1 MLKWV
6 RYMNNI
12 LSLGEK
18 IKKLRKEKNMTL
30 KELAGDRITAA
41 QISHIER
48 DKSHTSYELLE
59 YLSERLDVSIDYLLE
74 TKEMQSKKITDNLI
88 LQSEIYIKRDALDEA
103 EKEIE
108 QIIQIC
114 EEYDLSENYGK
125 CNYLLGNIYLKRK
138 DSRKA
143 NFYFEKALFHFIKND
158 DKKRIFQCYMNI
170 ANIYFEDKFYQ
181 VALTNYYF
189 AQEILDEINV
199 DDPDTYKE
207 LYSKISKCYIKMNDS
222 EKALEFIEKIGNIDN
237 EYSPAQEVE
246 MLVLKAKN
254 LLAEAKYL
262 ESKEYFAKALKII
275 EKEEN
280 KDKLAQVYLTVGSI
294 YGEMGDNE
302 KFLEYSEKVYDIKK
316 NDSDEYMM
324 ESIFNIIKSYIETNE
339 LELAKKYSKLAL
351 AAAIKAKNKYNEFR
365 ALKYYCDIYKYKGET
380 DISIEYIIKCIE
392 IVSKLDNDKILGNL
406 YIELGQLY
414 SGVSKEKELE
424 CYQKGVSIFKKL
436 EII

>member
-6 RYMNNI
+6 RYMNI

-103 EKEIE
+103 EKEIHE
-108 QIIQIC
+108 IIEIC
-114 EEYDLSENYGK
+114 EEYGLSENYGK
-125 CNYLLGNIYLKRK
+125 CNYLLGDIYLKRK
-138 DSRKA
+138 DGATA
-143 NFYFEKALFHFIKND
+143 NFYFEKALFYFIKND

-170 ANIYFEDKFYQ
+170 ANIYFDEEFYQ
-181 VALTNYYF
+181 VSLTNYYF
-189 AQEILDEINV
+189 AKDILEEINI

-207 LYSKISKCYIKMNDS
+207 LYSKISKCYMKLNDS
-222 EKALEFIEKIGNIDN
+222 EKSLEFIEKIGNIDN
-237 EYSPAQEVE
+237 DYSPEQEIE
-246 MLVLKAKN
+246 LLVLKAKK
-254 LLAEAKYL
+254 LLAEGEYVK
-262 ESKEYFAKALKII
+262 SKDYFAKALKII

-280 KDKLAQVYLTVGSI
+280 KDKLAQIYLTVGSI
-294 YGEMGDNE
+294 YAEMGDNE

-316 NDSDEYMM
+316 NDTDEYMM
-324 ESIFNIIKSYIETNE
+324 NSLYNIIQSYIDTDDFEM
-339 LELAKKYSKLAL
+339 AKKYSKLAL
-351 AAAIKAKNKYNEFR
+351 AAAIKNKSKYDEYK

-380 DISIEYIIKCIE
+380 DISIEYLIKCIE
-392 IVSKLDNDKILGNL
+392 IVSKLDEEKILGNL

-414 SGVSKEKELE
+414 SGISKEKELE
-424 CYQKGVSIFKKL
+424 CYQKGITIFKDL

>member
-6 RYMNNI
+6 RYMNI

-103 EKEIE
+103 EKEIHE
-108 QIIQIC
+108 IIEIC
-114 EEYDLSENYGK
+114 EEYGLSENYGK
-125 CNYLLGNIYLKRK
+125 CNYLLGDIYLKRK
-138 DSRKA
+138 DGATA
-143 NFYFEKALFHFIKND
+143 NFYFEKALFYFIKND

-170 ANIYFEDKFYQ
+170 ANIYFDEEFYQ
-181 VALTNYYF
+181 VSLTNYYF
-189 AQEILDEINV
+189 AKDILEEINI

-207 LYSKISKCYIKMNDS
+207 LYSKISKCYMKLNDS
-222 EKALEFIEKIGNIDN
+222 EKSLEFIEKIGNIDN
-237 EYSPAQEVE
+237 DYSPEQEIE
-246 MLVLKAKN
+246 LLVLKAKK
-254 LLAEAKYL
+254 LLAEGEYVK
-262 ESKEYFAKALKII
+262 SKDYFAKALKII

-280 KDKLAQVYLTVGSI
+280 KDKLAQIYLTVGSI
-294 YGEMGDNE
+294 YAEMGDNE

-316 NDSDEYMM
+316 NDTDEYMM
-324 ESIFNIIKSYIETNE
+324 NSLYNIIQSYIDADDFEM
-339 LELAKKYSKLAL
+339 AKKYSKLAL
-351 AAAIKAKNKYNEFR
+351 AAAIKNKSKYDEYK

-380 DISIEYIIKCIE
+380 DISIEYLIKCIE
-392 IVSKLDNDKILGNL
+392 IVSKLDEEKILGNL

-414 SGVSKEKELE
+414 SGISKEKELVR
-424 CYQKGVSIFKKL
+424 YHKRITIFKD
-436 EII
+436 

>member
-6 RYMNNI
+6 RYMNI

-88 LQSEIYIKRDALDEA
+88 LESEIYIKKGELDDA
-103 EKEIE
+103 EKEIH
-108 QIIQIC
+108 QIIEIC

-143 NFYFEKALFHFIKND
+143 NFYFEKALFYFIKND
-158 DKKRIFQCYMNI
+158 DKKRIFECYMNS
-170 ANIYFEDKFYQ
+170 ADIYFEDGFYQ
-181 VALTNYYF
+181 VALTSYSF
-189 AQEILDEINV
+189 AKDILNQITTDE
-199 DDPDTYKE
+199 PDTYKD
-207 LYSKISKCYIKMNDS
+207 LYSKISKCYMRMDDS
-222 EKALEFIEKIGNIDN
+222 EKALEYIELIGSIDN
-237 EYSPAQEVE
+237 NYSPTQEVE
-246 MLVLKAKN
+246 MLVLKAKK
-254 LLAEAKYL
+254 LLSEGKYL
-262 ESKEYFAKALKII
+262 DSKDYFTKALKII

-280 KDKLAQVYLTVGSI
+280 KDKLAQVYLTVGKI

-302 KFLEYSEKVYDIKK
+302 KLLQYSEKVYDLKK
-316 NDSDEYMM
+316 SDSDEYMM
-324 ESIFNIIKSYIETNE
+324 DSLFNIIESYIDSNNFEQ
-339 LELAKKYSKLAL
+339 AKKYSKLAL
-351 AAAIKAKNKYNEFR
+351 AAAIKTKSKYDEFR

-380 DISIEYIIKCIE
+380 EISIEYLLKCID
-392 IVSKLDNDKILGNL
+392 IVSTLDKEEVLGNL

-414 SGVSKEKELE
+414 SGISKDKELE
-424 CYQKGVSIFKKL
+424 CYQKGVTIFKNL

>member
-1 MLKWV
+1 M
-6 RYMNNI
+6 NI

-88 LQSEIYIKRDALDEA
+88 LESEIYIKKGELDDA
-103 EKEIE
+103 EKEIH
-108 QIIQIC
+108 QIIEIC

-125 CNYLLGNIYLKRK
+125 CNYLLENIYLKRK

-143 NFYFEKALFHFIKND
+143 NFYFEKALFYFIKND
-158 DKKRIFQCYMNI
+158 DKKRIFECYMNS
-170 ANIYFEDKFYQ
+170 ADIYFEDGFYQ
-181 VALTNYYF
+181 VALINYSF
-189 AQEILDEINV
+189 AKDILNQITTDE
-199 DDPDTYKE
+199 PDTYKD
-207 LYSKISKCYIKMNDS
+207 LYSKISKCYMRMDDS
-222 EKALEFIEKIGNIDN
+222 EKALEYIELIGSIDN
-237 EYSPAQEVE
+237 NYSPTQEVE
-246 MLVLKAKN
+246 MLVLKAKK
-254 LLAEAKYL
+254 LLSEGKYL
-262 ESKEYFAKALKII
+262 DSKDYFTKALKII

-280 KDKLAQVYLTVGSI
+280 KDKLAQVYLTVGKI

-302 KFLEYSEKVYDIKK
+302 KLLQYSEKVYDLKK
-316 NDSDEYMM
+316 SDSDEYMM
-324 ESIFNIIKSYIETNE
+324 DSLFNIIESYIDSNNFEQ
-339 LELAKKYSKLAL
+339 AKKYSKLAL
-351 AAAIKAKNKYNEFR
+351 AAAIKTKSKYDEFR

-380 DISIEYIIKCIE
+380 EISIEYLLKCID
-392 IVSKLDNDKILGNL
+392 IVSALDKEEVLGNL

-414 SGVSKEKELE
+414 SGISKDKELE
-424 CYQKGVSIFKKL
+424 CYQKGVTIFKNL

>member
-6 RYMNNI
+6 RYMNI

-88 LQSEIYIKRDALDEA
+88 LESEIYIKKGELDDA
-103 EKEIE
+103 EKEIH
-108 QIIQIC
+108 QIIEIC

-143 NFYFEKALFHFIKND
+143 NFYFEKALFYFIKND
-158 DKKRIFQCYMNI
+158 DKKRIFECYMNS
-170 ANIYFEDKFYQ
+170 ADIYFEDGFYQ
-181 VALTNYYF
+181 VALINYSF
-189 AQEILDEINV
+189 AKDILNQITTDE
-199 DDPDTYKE
+199 PDTYKD
-207 LYSKISKCYIKMNDS
+207 LYSKISKCYMRMDDS
-222 EKALEFIEKIGNIDN
+222 EKALEYIELIGSIDN
-237 EYSPAQEVE
+237 NYSPTQEVE
-246 MLVLKAKN
+246 MLVLKAKK
-254 LLAEAKYL
+254 LLSEGKYL
-262 ESKEYFAKALKII
+262 DSKDYFTKALKII

-280 KDKLAQVYLTVGSI
+280 KDKLAQVYLTVGKI

-302 KFLEYSEKVYDIKK
+302 KLLQYSEKVYDLKK
-316 NDSDEYMM
+316 SDSDEYMM
-324 ESIFNIIKSYIETNE
+324 DSLFNIIESYIDSNNFEQ
-339 LELAKKYSKLAL
+339 AKKYSKLAL
-351 AAAIKAKNKYNEFR
+351 AAAIKTKSKYDEFR

-380 DISIEYIIKCIE
+380 EISIEYLLKCID
-392 IVSKLDNDKILGNL
+392 IVSTLDKEEVLGNL

-414 SGVSKEKELE
+414 SGISKDKELE
-424 CYQKGVSIFKKL
+424 CYQKGVTIFKNL

>member
-1 MLKWV
+1 M
-6 RYMNNI
+6 NI

-103 EKEIE
+103 EKEIHE
-108 QIIQIC
+108 IIEIC
-114 EEYDLSENYGK
+114 EEYGLSENYGK
-125 CNYLLGNIYLKRK
+125 CNYLLGDIYLKRK
-138 DSRKA
+138 DGATA
-143 NFYFEKALFHFIKND
+143 NFYFEKALFYFIKND

-170 ANIYFEDKFYQ
+170 ANIYFDEEFYQ
-181 VALTNYYF
+181 VSLTNYYF
-189 AQEILDEINV
+189 AKDILEEINI

-207 LYSKISKCYIKMNDS
+207 LYSKISKCYMKLNDS
-222 EKALEFIEKIGNIDN
+222 EKSLEFIEKIGNIDN
-237 EYSPAQEVE
+237 DYSPEQEIE
-246 MLVLKAKN
+246 LLVLKAKK
-254 LLAEAKYL
+254 LLAEGEYVK
-262 ESKEYFAKALKII
+262 SKDYFAKALKII

-280 KDKLAQVYLTVGSI
+280 KDKLAQIYLTVGSI
-294 YGEMGDNE
+294 YAEMGDNE

-316 NDSDEYMM
+316 NDTDEYMM
-324 ESIFNIIKSYIETNE
+324 KSLYNIIQSYIDADDFEM
-339 LELAKKYSKLAL
+339 AKKYSKLAL
-351 AAAIKAKNKYNEFR
+351 AAAIKNKSKYDEYK

-380 DISIEYIIKCIE
+380 DISIEYLIKCIE
-392 IVSKLDNDKILGNL
+392 IVSKLDEEKILGNL

-414 SGVSKEKELE
+414 SGISKEKELE
-424 CYQKGVSIFKKL
+424 CYQKGITIFKDL

>member
-6 RYMNNI
+6 RYMNI

-59 YLSERLDVSIDYLLE
+59 YLAERLDVSIDYLLE

-108 QIIQIC
+108 EIIEIC
-114 EEYDLSENYGK
+114 EKYDLSENYGK

-189 AQEILDEINV
+189 AKEILDEISV

-207 LYSKISKCYIKMNDS
+207 LYSKISKCYIKMDDT

-237 EYSPAQEVE
+237 QYSPAQEVE

-254 LLAEAKYL
+254 LLAEAKYV

-324 ESIFNIIKSYIETNE
+324 DSLFNIIKSYIDSNE
-339 LELAKKYSKLAL
+339 FELAKKYSKLAL
-351 AAAIKAKNKYNEFR
+351 AAAIKTKSKYNEFK

-380 DISIEYIIKCIE
+380 DISIEYLIKCIE
-392 IVSKLDNDKILGNL
+392 IVSKLDNEKILGNL

>member
-1 MLKWV
+1 M
-6 RYMNNI
+6 NI

-108 QIIQIC
+108 EIIKIC

-189 AQEILDEINV
+189 AKEILDEINV
-199 DDPDTYKE
+199 DAPDTYKE
-207 LYSKISKCYIKMNDS
+207 LYSKISKCYIRMNDT

-246 MLVLKAKN
+246 MLVLKAKK
-254 LLAEAKYL
+254 LLAEANYV

-324 ESIFNIIKSYIETNE
+324 DSLFNIIKSYIDSNE
-339 LELAKKYSKLAL
+339 FELAKKYSKLAL
-351 AAAIKAKNKYNEFR
+351 AAAIKSKNKYNEFR

-380 DISIEYIIKCIE
+380 DISIEYLIKCIE
-392 IVSKLDNDKILGNL
+392 IVSKLGDDKTLANL

>member
-1 MLKWV
+1 M
-6 RYMNNI
+6 NI

-88 LQSEIYIKRDALDEA
+88 LESEIYIKKGELDDA
-103 EKEIE
+103 EKEIH
-108 QIIQIC
+108 QIIEIC

-143 NFYFEKALFHFIKND
+143 NFYFEKALFYFIKND
-158 DKKRIFQCYMNI
+158 DKKRIFECYMNS
-170 ANIYFEDKFYQ
+170 ADIYFEDGFYQ
-181 VALTNYYF
+181 VALINYSF
-189 AQEILDEINV
+189 AKDILNQITTDE
-199 DDPDTYKE
+199 PDTYKD
-207 LYSKISKCYIKMNDS
+207 LYSKISKCYMRMDDS
-222 EKALEFIEKIGNIDN
+222 EKALEYIELIGSIDN
-237 EYSPAQEVE
+237 NYSPTQEVE
-246 MLVLKAKN
+246 MLVLKAKK
-254 LLAEAKYL
+254 LLSEGKYL
-262 ESKEYFAKALKII
+262 DSKDCFTKALKII

-280 KDKLAQVYLTVGSI
+280 KDKLAQVYLTVGKI

-302 KFLEYSEKVYDIKK
+302 KLLQYSEKVYDLKK
-316 NDSDEYMM
+316 SDSDEYMM
-324 ESIFNIIKSYIETNE
+324 DSLFNIIESYIDSNNFEQ
-339 LELAKKYSKLAL
+339 AKKYSKLAL
-351 AAAIKAKNKYNEFR
+351 AAAIKTKSKYDEFR

-380 DISIEYIIKCIE
+380 EISIEYLLKCID
-392 IVSKLDNDKILGNL
+392 IVSALDKEEVLGNL

-414 SGVSKEKELE
+414 SGISKDKELE
-424 CYQKGVSIFKKL
+424 CYQKGVTIFKNL

>member
-1 MLKWV
+1 
-6 RYMNNI
+6 
-12 LSLGEK
+12 LGEK

-103 EKEIE
+103 EKEIHE
-108 QIIQIC
+108 IIEIC
-114 EEYDLSENYGK
+114 EEYGLSENYGK
-125 CNYLLGNIYLKRK
+125 CNYLLGDIYLKRK
-138 DSRKA
+138 DGATA
-143 NFYFEKALFHFIKND
+143 NFYFEKALFYFIKND

-170 ANIYFEDKFYQ
+170 ANIYFDEEFYQ
-181 VALTNYYF
+181 VSLTNYYF
-189 AQEILDEINV
+189 AKDILEEINI

-207 LYSKISKCYIKMNDS
+207 LYSKISKCYMKLNDS
-222 EKALEFIEKIGNIDN
+222 EKSLEFIEKIGNIDN
-237 EYSPAQEVE
+237 DYSPEQEIE
-246 MLVLKAKN
+246 LLVLKAKK
-254 LLAEAKYL
+254 LLAEGEYVK
-262 ESKEYFAKALKII
+262 SKDYFAKALKII

-280 KDKLAQVYLTVGSI
+280 KDKLAQIYLTVGSI
-294 YGEMGDNE
+294 YAEMGDNE

-316 NDSDEYMM
+316 NDTDEYMM
-324 ESIFNIIKSYIETNE
+324 NSLYNIIQSYIDADDFEM
-339 LELAKKYSKLAL
+339 AKKYSKLAL
-351 AAAIKAKNKYNEFR
+351 AAAIKNKSKYDEYK

-380 DISIEYIIKCIE
+380 DISIEYLIKCIE
-392 IVSKLDNDKILGNL
+392 IVSKLDEEKILGNL

-414 SGVSKEKELE
+414 SGISKEKELE
-424 CYQKGVSIFKKL
+424 CYQKGITIFKDL

>member
-1 MLKWV
+1 M
-6 RYMNNI
+6 NI

-103 EKEIE
+103 EKEIHE
-108 QIIQIC
+108 IIEIC
-114 EEYDLSENYGK
+114 EEYGLSENYGK
-125 CNYLLGNIYLKRK
+125 CNYLLGDIYLKRK
-138 DSRKA
+138 DGATA
-143 NFYFEKALFHFIKND
+143 NFYFEKALFYFIKND

-170 ANIYFEDKFYQ
+170 ANIYFDEEFYQ
-181 VALTNYYF
+181 VSLTNYYF
-189 AQEILDEINV
+189 AKDILEEINI

-207 LYSKISKCYIKMNDS
+207 LYSKISKCYMKLNDS
-222 EKALEFIEKIGNIDN
+222 EKSLEFIEKIGNIDN
-237 EYSPAQEVE
+237 DYSPEQEIE
-246 MLVLKAKN
+246 LLVLKAKK
-254 LLAEAKYL
+254 LLAEGEYVK
-262 ESKEYFAKALKII
+262 SKDYFAKALKII

-280 KDKLAQVYLTVGSI
+280 KDKLAQIYLTVGSI
-294 YGEMGDNE
+294 YAEMGDNE

-316 NDSDEYMM
+316 NDTDEYMM
-324 ESIFNIIKSYIETNE
+324 NSLYNIIQSYIDADDFEM
-339 LELAKKYSKLAL
+339 AKKYSKLAL
-351 AAAIKAKNKYNEFR
+351 AAAIKNKSKYDEYK
-365 ALKYYCDIYKYKGET
+365 ALKYYCDVYKYKGET
-380 DISIEYIIKCIE
+380 DISIEYLIKCIE
-392 IVSKLDNDKILGNL
+392 IVSKLDEEKILGNL

-414 SGVSKEKELE
+414 SGISKEKELE
-424 CYQKGVSIFKKL
+424 CYQKGITIFKDL
-436 EII
+436 DIRYEYNSEY

>member
-6 RYMNNI
+6 RYMNI

-103 EKEIE
+103 EKEIHE
-108 QIIQIC
+108 IIEIC
-114 EEYDLSENYGK
+114 EEYGLSENYGK
-125 CNYLLGNIYLKRK
+125 CNYLLGDIYLKRK
-138 DSRKA
+138 DGATA
-143 NFYFEKALFHFIKND
+143 NFYFEKALFYFIKND

-170 ANIYFEDKFYQ
+170 ANIYFDEEFYQ
-181 VALTNYYF
+181 VSLTNYYF
-189 AQEILDEINV
+189 AKDILEEINI

-207 LYSKISKCYIKMNDS
+207 LYSKISKCYMKLNDS
-222 EKALEFIEKIGNIDN
+222 EKSLEFIEKIGNIDN
-237 EYSPAQEVE
+237 DYSPEQEIE
-246 MLVLKAKN
+246 LLVLKAKK
-254 LLAEAKYL
+254 LLAEGEYVK
-262 ESKEYFAKALKII
+262 SKDYFAKALKII

-280 KDKLAQVYLTVGSI
+280 KDKLAQIYLTVGSI
-294 YGEMGDNE
+294 YAEMGDNE

-316 NDSDEYMM
+316 NDTDEYMM
-324 ESIFNIIKSYIETNE
+324 NSLYNIIQSYIDADDFEM
-339 LELAKKYSKLAL
+339 AKKYSKLAL
-351 AAAIKAKNKYNEFR
+351 AAAIKNKSKYDEYK
-365 ALKYYCDIYKYKGET
+365 ALKYYCDIYKHKGET
-380 DISIEYIIKCIE
+380 DISIEYLIKCIE
-392 IVSKLDNDKILGNL
+392 IVSKLDEEKILGNL

-414 SGVSKEKELE
+414 SGISKEKELE
-424 CYQKGVSIFKKL
+424 CYQKGITIFKDL

>member
-1 MLKWV
+1 M
-6 RYMNNI
+6 NI

-88 LQSEIYIKRDALDEA
+88 LESEIYIKKGELDDA
-103 EKEIE
+103 EKEIH
-108 QIIQIC
+108 QIIEIC

-158 DKKRIFQCYMNI
+158 DKKRIFECYMNS
-170 ANIYFEDKFYQ
+170 ADIYFEDGFYQ
-181 VALTNYYF
+181 VALINYSF
-189 AQEILDEINV
+189 AKDILNQITTDE
-199 DDPDTYKE
+199 PDTYKD
-207 LYSKISKCYIKMNDS
+207 LYSKISKCYMRMDDS
-222 EKALEFIEKIGNIDN
+222 EKALEYIELIGSIDN
-237 EYSPAQEVE
+237 NYSPTQEVE
-246 MLVLKAKN
+246 MLVLKAKK
-254 LLAEAKYL
+254 LLSEGKYL
-262 ESKEYFAKALKII
+262 DSKDYFTKALKII

-280 KDKLAQVYLTVGSI
+280 KDKLAQVYLTVGKI

-302 KFLEYSEKVYDIKK
+302 KLLQYSEKVYDLKK
-316 NDSDEYMM
+316 YDSDEYMM
-324 ESIFNIIKSYIETNE
+324 DSLFNIIESYIDSNNFEQ
-339 LELAKKYSKLAL
+339 AKKYSKLAL
-351 AAAIKAKNKYNEFR
+351 AAAIKTKSKYDEFR

-380 DISIEYIIKCIE
+380 EISIEYLLKCID
-392 IVSKLDNDKILGNL
+392 IVSTLDKEEVLGNL

-414 SGVSKEKELE
+414 SGISKDKELE
-424 CYQKGVSIFKKL
+424 CYQKGVTIFKNL

>member
-1 MLKWV
+1 M
-6 RYMNNI
+6 NI

-88 LQSEIYIKRDALDEA
+88 LESEIYIKKGELDDA
-103 EKEIE
+103 EKEIH
-108 QIIQIC
+108 QIIEIC

-143 NFYFEKALFHFIKND
+143 NFYFEKALFYFIKND
-158 DKKRIFQCYMNI
+158 DKKRIFECYMNS
-170 ANIYFEDKFYQ
+170 ADIYFEDGFYQ
-181 VALTNYYF
+181 VALTNYSF
-189 AQEILDEINV
+189 AKDILNQITTDE
-199 DDPDTYKE
+199 PDTYKD
-207 LYSKISKCYIKMNDS
+207 LYSKISKCYMRMDDS
-222 EKALEFIEKIGNIDN
+222 EKALEYIELIGSIDN
-237 EYSPAQEVE
+237 NYSPTQEVE
-246 MLVLKAKN
+246 MLVLKAKK
-254 LLAEAKYL
+254 LLSEGKYL
-262 ESKEYFAKALKII
+262 DSKDYFTKALKII

-280 KDKLAQVYLTVGSI
+280 KDKLAQVYLTVGKI

-302 KFLEYSEKVYDIKK
+302 KLLQYSEKVYDLKK
-316 NDSDEYMM
+316 SDSDEYMM
-324 ESIFNIIKSYIETNE
+324 DSLFNIIESYIDSNNFEQ
-339 LELAKKYSKLAL
+339 AKKYSKLAL
-351 AAAIKAKNKYNEFR
+351 AAAIKTKSKYDEFR

-380 DISIEYIIKCIE
+380 EISIEYLLKCID
-392 IVSKLDNDKILGNL
+392 IVSALDKEEVLGNL
-406 YIELGQLY
+406 YIELGKLY
-414 SGVSKEKELE
+414 SGISKDKELE
-424 CYQKGVSIFKKL
+424 CYQKGVTIFKNL

>member
-6 RYMNNI
+6 RYMNI

-103 EKEIE
+103 EKEIHE
-108 QIIQIC
+108 IIEIC
-114 EEYDLSENYGK
+114 EEYGLSENYGK
-125 CNYLLGNIYLKRK
+125 CNYLLGDIYLKRK
-138 DSRKA
+138 DGATA
-143 NFYFEKALFHFIKND
+143 NFYFEKALFYFIKND

-170 ANIYFEDKFYQ
+170 ANIYFDEEFYQ
-181 VALTNYYF
+181 VSLTNYYF
-189 AQEILDEINV
+189 DKDILEEINI

-207 LYSKISKCYIKMNDS
+207 LYSKISKCYMKLNDS
-222 EKALEFIEKIGNIDN
+222 EKSLEFIEKIGNIDN
-237 EYSPAQEVE
+237 DYSPEQEIE
-246 MLVLKAKN
+246 LLVLKAKK
-254 LLAEAKYL
+254 LLAEGEYVK
-262 ESKEYFAKALKII
+262 SKDYFAKALKII

-280 KDKLAQVYLTVGSI
+280 KDKLAQIYLTVGSI
-294 YGEMGDNE
+294 YAEMGDNE

-316 NDSDEYMM
+316 NDTDEYMM
-324 ESIFNIIKSYIETNE
+324 NSLYNIIQSYIDADDFEM
-339 LELAKKYSKLAL
+339 AKKYSKLAL
-351 AAAIKAKNKYNEFR
+351 AAAIKNKSKYDEYK

-380 DISIEYIIKCIE
+380 DISIEYLIKCIE
-392 IVSKLDNDKILGNL
+392 IVSKLDEEKILGNL

-414 SGVSKEKELE
+414 SGISKEKELE
-424 CYQKGVSIFKKL
+424 CYQKGITIFKDL

>member
-1 MLKWV
+1 M
-6 RYMNNI
+6 NI

-59 YLSERLDVSIDYLLE
+59 YLAERLDVSIDYLLE

-108 QIIQIC
+108 EIIEIC
-114 EEYDLSENYGK
+114 EKYDLSENYGK

-189 AQEILDEINV
+189 AKEILDEINV
-199 DDPDTYKE
+199 DEPDTYKE
-207 LYSKISKCYIKMNDS
+207 LYSKISKCYIKMDDT
-222 EKALEFIEKIGNIDN
+222 EKALEFIEKIGSIDN
-237 EYSPAQEVE
+237 EYSPTQEVE

-254 LLAEAKYL
+254 LLAEARYI

-316 NDSDEYMM
+316 NDPDEYMM
-324 ESIFNIIKSYIETNE
+324 DSLFNIIKSYIDSNE
-339 LELAKKYSKLAL
+339 FELAKKYSKLAL
-351 AAAIKAKNKYNEFR
+351 AAAIKTKSKYNEFR

-380 DISIEYIIKCIE
+380 DISIEYLIKCIE
-392 IVSKLDNDKILGNL
+392 IVSKLDDDKILGNL

>member
-1 MLKWV
+1 M
-6 RYMNNI
+6 NI

-103 EKEIE
+103 EKEIHE
-108 QIIQIC
+108 IIEIC
-114 EEYDLSENYGK
+114 EEYGLSENYGK
-125 CNYLLGNIYLKRK
+125 CNYLLGDIYLKRK
-138 DSRKA
+138 DGATA
-143 NFYFEKALFHFIKND
+143 NFYFEKALFYFIKND

-170 ANIYFEDKFYQ
+170 ANIYFDEEFYQ
-181 VALTNYYF
+181 VSLTNYYF
-189 AQEILDEINV
+189 AKDILEEINI
-199 DDPDTYKE
+199 DDLDTYKE
-207 LYSKISKCYIKMNDS
+207 LYSKISKCYMKLNDS
-222 EKALEFIEKIGNIDN
+222 EKSLEFIEKIGNIDN
-237 EYSPAQEVE
+237 DYSPEQEIE
-246 MLVLKAKN
+246 LLVLKAKK
-254 LLAEAKYL
+254 LLAEGEYVK
-262 ESKEYFAKALKII
+262 SKDYFAKALKII

-280 KDKLAQVYLTVGSI
+280 KDKLAQIYLTVGSI
-294 YGEMGDNE
+294 YAEMGDNE

-316 NDSDEYMM
+316 NDTDEYMM
-324 ESIFNIIKSYIETNE
+324 NSLYNIIQSYIDADDFEM
-339 LELAKKYSKLAL
+339 AKKYSKLAL
-351 AAAIKAKNKYNEFR
+351 AAAIKNKSKYDEYK

-380 DISIEYIIKCIE
+380 DISIEYLIKCIE
-392 IVSKLDNDKILGNL
+392 IVSKLDEEKILGNL

-414 SGVSKEKELE
+414 SGISKEKELE
-424 CYQKGVSIFKKL
+424 CYQKGITIFKDL

>member
-1 MLKWV
+1 M
-6 RYMNNI
+6 NI

-88 LQSEIYIKRDALDEA
+88 LESEIYIKKGELDDA
-103 EKEIE
+103 EKEIH
-108 QIIQIC
+108 QIIEIC

-143 NFYFEKALFHFIKND
+143 NFYFEKALFYFIKND
-158 DKKRIFQCYMNI
+158 DKKRIFECYMNS
-170 ANIYFEDKFYQ
+170 ADIYFEDGFYQ
-181 VALTNYYF
+181 VALTNYSF
-189 AQEILDEINV
+189 AKDILNQITTDE
-199 DDPDTYKE
+199 PDTYKD
-207 LYSKISKCYIKMNDS
+207 LYSKISKCYMKLNDS
-222 EKALEFIEKIGNIDN
+222 EKSLEFIEKIGNIDN
-237 EYSPAQEVE
+237 DYSSEQEIE
-246 MLVLKAKN
+246 LLGLKAKK
-254 LLAEAKYL
+254 LLAEGEYVK
-262 ESKEYFAKALKII
+262 SKDYFAKALKII

-280 KDKLAQVYLTVGSI
+280 KDKLAQIYLTVGSI
-294 YGEMGDNE
+294 YAEMGDNE

-316 NDSDEYMM
+316 NDTDEYMM
-324 ESIFNIIKSYIETNE
+324 NSLYNIIQSYIDADDFEM
-339 LELAKKYSKLAL
+339 AKKYSKLAL
-351 AAAIKAKNKYNEFR
+351 AAAIKNKSKYDEYK

-380 DISIEYIIKCIE
+380 DISIEYLIKCIE
-392 IVSKLDNDKILGNL
+392 IVSKLDEEKILGNL

-414 SGVSKEKELE
+414 SGISKEKELE
-424 CYQKGVSIFKKL
+424 CYQKGITIFKDL

>member
-6 RYMNNI
+6 RYMNI

-108 QIIQIC
+108 EIIEIC

-138 DSRKA
+138 NSRKA

-189 AQEILDEINV
+189 AKEILDEINV

-207 LYSKISKCYIKMNDS
+207 LYSKISKCYIKMNDI

-237 EYSPAQEVE
+237 EYSPEQEVE

-254 LLAEAKYL
+254 LLAEGNYV
-262 ESKEYFAKALKII
+262 ESKDYFAKALKII

-280 KDKLAQVYLTVGSI
+280 KDKLAKVYLTVSDI

-324 ESIFNIIKSYIETNE
+324 NSLFNIIKSYIETNE

-351 AAAIKAKNKYNEFR
+351 ATAIKTKNKYNEFR

-380 DISIEYIIKCIE
+380 DISIEYLVKCID
-392 IVSKLDNDKILGNL
+392 IVSKLNDDKILGNL

-414 SGVSKEKELE
+414 SGISKEKELE
-424 CYQKGVSIFKKL
+424 CYQKGVAIFKNL

>member
-6 RYMNNI
+6 RYMNI

-103 EKEIE
+103 EKEIHE
-108 QIIQIC
+108 IIEIC
-114 EEYDLSENYGK
+114 EEYGLSENYGK
-125 CNYLLGNIYLKRK
+125 CNYLLGDIYLKRK
-138 DSRKA
+138 DGATA
-143 NFYFEKALFHFIKND
+143 NFYFEKALFYFIKND

-170 ANIYFEDKFYQ
+170 ANIYFDEEFYQ
-181 VALTNYYF
+181 VSLTNYYF
-189 AQEILDEINV
+189 AKDILEEINI

-207 LYSKISKCYIKMNDS
+207 LYSKISKCYMKLNDS
-222 EKALEFIEKIGNIDN
+222 EKSLEFIEKIGNIDN
-237 EYSPAQEVE
+237 DYSPEQEIE
-246 MLVLKAKN
+246 LLVLKAKK
-254 LLAEAKYL
+254 LLAEGEYVK
-262 ESKEYFAKALKII
+262 SKDYFAKALKII

-280 KDKLAQVYLTVGSI
+280 KDKLAQIYLTVGSI
-294 YGEMGDNE
+294 YAEMGDNE

-316 NDSDEYMM
+316 NDTDEYMM
-324 ESIFNIIKSYIETNE
+324 NSLYNIIQSYIDADDFEM
-339 LELAKKYSKLAL
+339 AKKYSKLAL
-351 AAAIKAKNKYNEFR
+351 AAAIKNKSKYDEYK
-365 ALKYYCDIYKYKGET
+365 ALKYYCDVYKYKGET
-380 DISIEYIIKCIE
+380 DISIEYLIKCIE
-392 IVSKLDNDKILGNL
+392 IVSKLDEEKILGNL

-414 SGVSKEKELE
+414 SGISKEKELE
-424 CYQKGVSIFKKL
+424 CYQKGITIFKDL

>member
-1 MLKWV
+1 M
-6 RYMNNI
+6 NI

-88 LQSEIYIKRDALDEA
+88 LESEIYIKKGELDDA
-103 EKEIE
+103 EKEIH
-108 QIIQIC
+108 QIIEIC

-158 DKKRIFQCYMNI
+158 DKKRIFECYMNS
-170 ANIYFEDKFYQ
+170 ADIYFEDGFYQ
-181 VALTNYYF
+181 VALTSYSF
-189 AQEILDEINV
+189 AKDILNQITTDE
-199 DDPDTYKE
+199 PDTYKD
-207 LYSKISKCYIKMNDS
+207 LYSKISKCYMRMDDS
-222 EKALEFIEKIGNIDN
+222 EKALEYIELIGSIDN
-237 EYSPAQEVE
+237 NYSPTQEVE
-246 MLVLKAKN
+246 MLVLKAKK
-254 LLAEAKYL
+254 LLSEGKYL
-262 ESKEYFAKALKII
+262 DSKDYFTKALKII

-280 KDKLAQVYLTVGSI
+280 KDKLAQVYLTVGKI

-302 KFLEYSEKVYDIKK
+302 KLLQYSEKVYDLKK
-316 NDSDEYMM
+316 YDSDEYMM
-324 ESIFNIIKSYIETNE
+324 DSLFNIIESYIDSNNFEQ
-339 LELAKKYSKLAL
+339 AKKYSKLAL
-351 AAAIKAKNKYNEFR
+351 AAAIKTKSKYDEFR

-380 DISIEYIIKCIE
+380 EISIEYLLKCID
-392 IVSKLDNDKILGNL
+392 IVSTLDKEEVLGNL

-414 SGVSKEKELE
+414 SGISKDKELE
-424 CYQKGVSIFKKL
+424 CYQKGVTIFKNL

>member
-1 MLKWV
+1 M
-6 RYMNNI
+6 NI

-88 LQSEIYIKRDALDEA
+88 LESEIYIKKGELDDA
-103 EKEIE
+103 EKEIH
-108 QIIQIC
+108 QIIEIC

-143 NFYFEKALFHFIKND
+143 NFYFEKALFYFIKND
-158 DKKRIFQCYMNI
+158 DKKRIFECYMNS
-170 ANIYFEDKFYQ
+170 ADIYFEDGLYQ
-181 VALTNYYF
+181 VALTNYSF
-189 AQEILDEINV
+189 AKDILNQITTDE
-199 DDPDTYKE
+199 PDTYKD
-207 LYSKISKCYIKMNDS
+207 LYSKISKCYMRMDDS
-222 EKALEFIEKIGNIDN
+222 EKALEYIELIGSIDN
-237 EYSPAQEVE
+237 NYSPTQEVE
-246 MLVLKAKN
+246 MLVLKAKK
-254 LLAEAKYL
+254 LLSEGKYL
-262 ESKEYFAKALKII
+262 DSKDYFTKALKII

-280 KDKLAQVYLTVGSI
+280 KDKLAQVYLTVGKI

-302 KFLEYSEKVYDIKK
+302 KLLQYSEKVYDLKK
-316 NDSDEYMM
+316 SDSDEYMM
-324 ESIFNIIKSYIETNE
+324 DSLFNIIESYIDSNNFEQ
-339 LELAKKYSKLAL
+339 AKKYSKLAL
-351 AAAIKAKNKYNEFR
+351 AAAIKTKSKYDEFR

-380 DISIEYIIKCIE
+380 EISIEYLLKCID
-392 IVSKLDNDKILGNL
+392 IVSALDKEEVLGNL

-414 SGVSKEKELE
+414 SGISKDKELE
-424 CYQKGVSIFKKL
+424 CYQKGVTIFKNL

>member
-6 RYMNNI
+6 RYMNI

-88 LQSEIYIKRDALDEA
+88 LESEIYIKKGELDDA
-103 EKEIE
+103 EKEIH
-108 QIIQIC
+108 QIIEIC

-143 NFYFEKALFHFIKND
+143 NFYFEKALFYFIKND
-158 DKKRIFQCYMNI
+158 DKKRIFECYMNS
-170 ANIYFEDKFYQ
+170 ADIYFEDGFYQ
-181 VALTNYYF
+181 VALTNYSF
-189 AQEILDEINV
+189 AKDILNQITTDE
-199 DDPDTYKE
+199 PDTYKD
-207 LYSKISKCYIKMNDS
+207 LYSKISKCYMRMDDS
-222 EKALEFIEKIGNIDN
+222 EKALEYIELIGSIDN
-237 EYSPAQEVE
+237 NYSPTQEVE
-246 MLVLKAKN
+246 MLVLKAKK
-254 LLAEAKYL
+254 LLSEGKYL
-262 ESKEYFAKALKII
+262 DSKDYFTKALKII

-280 KDKLAQVYLTVGSI
+280 KDKLAQVYLTVGKI

-302 KFLEYSEKVYDIKK
+302 KLLQYSEKVYDLKK
-316 NDSDEYMM
+316 SDSDEYMM
-324 ESIFNIIKSYIETNE
+324 DSLFNIIESYIDSNNFEQ
-339 LELAKKYSKLAL
+339 AKKYTKLAL
-351 AAAIKAKNKYNEFR
+351 AAAIKTKSKYDEFR

-380 DISIEYIIKCIE
+380 EISIEYLLKCID
-392 IVSKLDNDKILGNL
+392 IVSALDKEEVLGNL

-414 SGVSKEKELE
+414 SGISKDKELE
-424 CYQKGVSIFKKL
+424 CYQKGVTILKNL

>member
-1 MLKWV
+1 M
-6 RYMNNI
+6 NI

-88 LQSEIYIKRDALDEA
+88 LESEIYIKKGELDDA
-103 EKEIE
+103 EKEIH
-108 QIIQIC
+108 QIIEIC

-158 DKKRIFQCYMNI
+158 DKKRIFECYMNS
-170 ANIYFEDKFYQ
+170 ADIYFEDGFYQ
-181 VALTNYYF
+181 VSLTNYSF
-189 AQEILDEINV
+189 AKDILNQITTDE
-199 DDPDTYKE
+199 PDTYKD
-207 LYSKISKCYIKMNDS
+207 LYSKISKCYMRMDDS
-222 EKALEFIEKIGNIDN
+222 EKALEYIELIGSIDN
-237 EYSPAQEVE
+237 NYSPTQEVE
-246 MLVLKAKN
+246 MLVLKAKK
-254 LLAEAKYL
+254 LLSEGKYL
-262 ESKEYFAKALKII
+262 DSKDYFTKALKII

-280 KDKLAQVYLTVGSI
+280 KDKLAQVYLTVGKI

-302 KFLEYSEKVYDIKK
+302 KLLQYSEKVYDLKK
-316 NDSDEYMM
+316 SDSDEYMM
-324 ESIFNIIKSYIETNE
+324 DSLFNIIESYIDSNNFEQ
-339 LELAKKYSKLAL
+339 AKKYSKLAL
-351 AAAIKAKNKYNEFR
+351 AAAIKTKSKYDEFR

-380 DISIEYIIKCIE
+380 EISIEYLLKCID
-392 IVSKLDNDKILGNL
+392 IVSALDKEEVLGNL

-414 SGVSKEKELE
+414 SGISKDKELE
-424 CYQKGVSIFKKL
+424 CYQKGVTIFKNL

>member
-1 MLKWV
+1 
-6 RYMNNI
+6 
-12 LSLGEK
+12 
-18 IKKLRKEKNMTL
+18 MTL

-108 QIIQIC
+108 EIIKIC

-125 CNYLLGNIYLKRK
+125 CNYLLGDIYLKRK
-138 DSRKA
+138 DSGKA

-189 AQEILDEINV
+189 AKEILDEINV

-207 LYSKISKCYIKMNDS
+207 LYSKISKCYIRMNDT

-246 MLVLKAKN
+246 MLVLKAKK
-254 LLAEAKYL
+254 LLAEANYV

-324 ESIFNIIKSYIETNE
+324 DSLFNIIKSYIDSNE
-339 LELAKKYSKLAL
+339 FELAKKYSKLAL
-351 AAAIKAKNKYNEFR
+351 AAAIKSKNKYNEFR

-380 DISIEYIIKCIE
+380 DISIEYLIKCIE
-392 IVSKLDNDKILGNL
+392 IVSKLGDDKTLANL

>member
-1 MLKWV
+1 M
-6 RYMNNI
+6 NI

-59 YLSERLDVSIDYLLE
+59 YLSGRLDVSIDYLLE

-88 LQSEIYIKRDALDEA
+88 LESEVYIKRDALDEA
-103 EKEIE
+103 EKEI
-108 QIIQIC
+108 QDIIEIC
-114 EEYDLSENYGK
+114 KEYDLSKNYGK

-138 DSRKA
+138 DSRNA
-143 NFYFEKALFHFIKND
+143 NFYFEKALFYFIKND

-170 ANIYFEDKFYQ
+170 ANIYFQDKFYQ

-189 AQEILDEINV
+189 AKDILDEINI

-207 LYSKISKCYIKMNDS
+207 LYSKISKCYMKLDDS
-222 EKALEFIEKIGNIDN
+222 QKALEFIEKISSIDN
-237 EYSPAQEVE
+237 DYSPVQEVE
-246 MLVLKAKN
+246 MLVLKAKS
-254 LLAEAKYL
+254 LLAEGNYV

-280 KDKLAQVYLTVGSI
+280 KDRLAQVYLTVGNI

-316 NDSDEYMM
+316 NDADGYMM
-324 ESIFNIIKSYIETNE
+324 DSLFNIVKSYIDTNE
-339 LELAKKYSKLAL
+339 FELAKKYSKLAL
-351 AAAIKAKNKYNEFR
+351 AAAIKTKSKYNEFR

-380 DISIEYIIKCIE
+380 EISIEYLIKCID
-392 IVSKLDNDKILGNL
+392 IVSKLDEEKILANL

-414 SGVSKEKELE
+414 AGTSKEKELE
-424 CYQKGVSIFKKL
+424 CYQKGVTIFKTL

>member
-1 MLKWV
+1 M
-6 RYMNNI
+6 NI

-59 YLSERLDVSIDYLLE
+59 YLSERLDVSIYYLLE

-103 EKEIE
+103 EKEIHE
-108 QIIQIC
+108 IIEIC
-114 EEYDLSENYGK
+114 EEYGLSENYGK
-125 CNYLLGNIYLKRK
+125 CNYLLGDIYLKRK
-138 DSRKA
+138 DGATA
-143 NFYFEKALFHFIKND
+143 NFYFEKALFYFIKND

-170 ANIYFEDKFYQ
+170 ANIYFDEEFYQ
-181 VALTNYYF
+181 VSLTNYYF
-189 AQEILDEINV
+189 AKDILEEINI

-207 LYSKISKCYIKMNDS
+207 LYSKISKCYMKLNDS
-222 EKALEFIEKIGNIDN
+222 EKSLEFIEKIGNIDN
-237 EYSPAQEVE
+237 DYSPEQEIE
-246 MLVLKAKN
+246 LLVLKAKK
-254 LLAEAKYL
+254 LLAEGEYVK
-262 ESKEYFAKALKII
+262 SKDYFAKALKII

-280 KDKLAQVYLTVGSI
+280 KDKLAQIYLTVGSI
-294 YGEMGDNE
+294 YAEMGDNE

-316 NDSDEYMM
+316 NDTDEYMM
-324 ESIFNIIKSYIETNE
+324 NSLYNIIQSYIDADDFEM
-339 LELAKKYSKLAL
+339 AKKYSKLAL
-351 AAAIKAKNKYNEFR
+351 AAAIKNKSKYDEYK

-380 DISIEYIIKCIE
+380 DISIEYLIKCIE
-392 IVSKLDNDKILGNL
+392 IVSKLDEEKILGNL

-414 SGVSKEKELE
+414 SGISKEKELE
-424 CYQKGVSIFKKL
+424 CYQKGVTIFKDL